1 MEPLLARVEGL
12 SNIWLGDNTPLNAR
26 FSVSGISEHSG
37 MINIV
42 IDSPAQTLGAL
53 RPQGIEQGLQDFLE
67 AEFPGVDF
75 MILGGQRENTK
86 SKLRR
91 DPERNS

>member
-1 MEPLLARVEGL
+1 MEPRFIRIERL

-37 MINIV
+37 MVNIT
-42 IDSPAQTLGAL
+42 IDSPAQTLGDL
-53 RPQGIEQGLQDFLE
+53 RPQDIEQGLQDFLE
-67 AEFPGVDF
+67 SEYPEVDF